1 MLAAIKR
8 FLTDMT
14 GSDEKRPVG
23 EDEIQLAAAALLF
36 HVVAVDGVVSEEER
50 AMLTDL
56 LARRFDLDPTETRS
70 LVRAAENADAE
81 AVDLYGFTSVL
92 KRKLEVADR
101 ERVIAMMWR
110 LVYADGSVHE
120 FEDNA
125 VWRVAEL
132 LGVPSETRIRLK
144 QTIRDDGNR

>member
-1 MLAAIKR
+1 VITAIKR
-8 FLTDMT
+8 FLADL
-14 GSDEKRPVG
+14 GGRDETVAVG
-23 EDEIQLAAAALLF
+23 EDELQLAAAALLF

-50 AMLTDL
+50 EMLSAL
-56 LARRFDLDPTETRS
+56 LGRRFELDPVETKS
-70 LVRAAENADAE
+70 LVKAAENADAE

-92 KRKLEVADR
+92 KRKLELVDR
-101 ERVIAMMWR
+101 ERVIEMMWK

-132 LGVPSETRIRLK
+132 LGVPSQTRIRLK
-144 QTIRDDGNR
+144 KAVRDDAGR